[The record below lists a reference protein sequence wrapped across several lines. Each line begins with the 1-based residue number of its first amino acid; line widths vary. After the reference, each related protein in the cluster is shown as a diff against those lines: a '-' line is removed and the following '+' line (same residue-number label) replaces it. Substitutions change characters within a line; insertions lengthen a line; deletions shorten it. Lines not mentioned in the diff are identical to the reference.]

1 MSWRCHGAA
10 ALSHGS
16 YCVGSA
22 SALAQAVAFL
32 ASPRA
37 SYIHGADLVVDGG
50 FSHSLMTHIPRA
62 YGQGELG
69 AGKAQPGLEPVS
81 NR

>member
-1 MSWRCHGAA
+1 M
-10 ALSHGS
+10 
-16 YCVGSA
+16 V
-22 SALAQAVAFL
+22 FL

-37 SYIHGADLVVDGG
+37 SYVHGADLVVDGG

-69 AGKAQPGLEPVS
+69 AEKQQPGLVQATNPGVS
-81 NR
+81 NL